1 MAARSDGSNQ
11 MCVTIAIRFSHFGN
25 QIAET
30 PSFGSVRGHPTV
42 AAIREGLA
50 HVKAG
55 RTKPARAALK
65 ALAKK
70 YGIATPD
77 K

>member
-1 MAARSDGSNQ
+1 MSETDAIEIASRRLAFALDALEAA
-11 MCVTIAIRFSHFGN
+11 AK
-25 QIAET
+25 AE
-30 PSFGSVRGHPTV
+30 REETV

-50 HVKAG
+50 DVKAG

-70 YGIATPD
+70 YGITTPD